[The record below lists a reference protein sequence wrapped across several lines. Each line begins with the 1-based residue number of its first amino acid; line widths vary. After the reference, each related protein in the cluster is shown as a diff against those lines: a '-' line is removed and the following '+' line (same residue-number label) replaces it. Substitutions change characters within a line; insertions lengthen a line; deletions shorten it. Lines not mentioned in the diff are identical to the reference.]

1 MSNEFLGRPT
11 SLKEQRGEREARD
24 VGDVILSRPNDT
36 TSKDNVQ
43 KDEPPD
49 KLGHEEREAKHREKG
64 EGEKKK
70 TEPQEPQADI
80 LDENSRTRTDGPDPD
95 GFDGDDSSEGSYKG
109 LEESKSN
116 KYDILREG
124 EPTSPR
130 NNNGDASKDKK
141 KFLEDSQRTTDNS
154 PTSIEVQQFI
164 YTSSKST
171 VASPEPSRSPPP
183 FALPEEEKVV
193 LLDRQEPISQGR
205 LPQPSNTESSSFED
219 VQIDPGACLQDL
231 QNAMDSDLL
240 DDSAVRD
247 GEIHQQAMKTM
258 SKLDRE
264 IPLMYPFEHRDI
276 YQEYFPIE
284 RNVYKPYRY
293 LGPNSDNPEMEL
305 LTYYTPDGSRNVIDV
320 RPRQPSSAGDTYQPP
335 KDMLR
340 QVGDDGW
347 EERLTR
353 KLDEN
358 DWNYLEDL
366 SERMFDGSKKRQQGL
381 QRRLQREAVELE
393 RKQEWEGERESRQ
406 IESAEEKRKEE
417 QQETFEG
424 RPLEFYIVEDAQNNR
439 CWVVADKNVEIPENL
454 VYIDQSVYK
463 FTNKATPNP
472 YPQYKDPRDQY
483 TTRHR
488 SFWDSYP
495 CDKERRCACFKQ
507 NLECPTTV
515 LFNTGDGRGVGLRA
529 LRGIKEGDYIGEF
542 RGDIKIRNNNEK
554 REKLLQEYED
564 MDMRYAA
571 GGHWDEHTDF
581 GDDENGNERS
591 FSYYIDAK
599 YAGNETRFINHHC
612 DPDNVN
618 SEYFQENHK
627 GRMYLAIR
635 AIRHIYKGEE
645 ILLDYG
651 TMNDWTVHSSTCL
664 CSSKRCRYFAI
675 LNNAARGTYA
685 VKVTNKNGENPRDV
699 LVESDSVEEPFIAKP
714 VIKFGKKM
722 KPYWVRYK
730 IDNTNRENNK
740 ITEKKPNE
748 FDELMTRK
756 AASSGR
762 MMERL
767 ADLYAKKRRQG

>member
-1 MSNEFLGRPT
+1 M
-11 SLKEQRGEREARD
+11 
-24 VGDVILSRPNDT
+24 
-36 TSKDNVQ
+36 
-43 KDEPPD
+43 PD
-49 KLGHEEREAKHREKG
+49 RKLGSLAD
-64 EGEKKK
+64 

-80 LDENSRTRTDGPDPD
+80 LDEKSRTRTDGPDPD
-95 GFDGDDSSEGSYKG
+95 GFDGDDSSEGFYKVPK
-109 LEESKSN
+109 ESKSN
-116 KYDILREG
+116 KDDTSKEG

-130 NNNGDASKDKK
+130 NNNGDASEGEKNS
-141 KFLEDSQRTTDNS
+141 LEDSQRTTDTS
-154 PTSIEVQQFI
+154 PTSIDVQPSI
-164 YTSSKST
+164 YTSSKPP
-171 VASPEPSRSPPP
+171 VALPEPSRSPPP
-183 FALPEEEKVV
+183 LAPPEEEKMVP
-193 LLDRQEPISQGR
+193 LDRQEPISHGHS
-205 LPQPSNTESSSFED
+205 PQPSNTDSNSSED
-219 VQIDPGACLQDL
+219 PQIDPGACLPDL
-231 QNAMDSDLL
+231 QDAMDSDLL

-247 GEIHQQAMKTM
+247 REIHQQAMKTM
-258 SKLDRE
+258 SELDRE
-264 IPLMYPFEHRDI
+264 APLMYPFKHRDI
-276 YQEYFPIE
+276 YQEYFTVE
-284 RNVYKPYRY
+284 GNVYKPYRY
-293 LGPNSDNPEMEL
+293 LGSNSDNPEMEL
-305 LTYYTPDGSRNVIDV
+305 LTYYTPDGSRNAIDV

-347 EERLTR
+347 EERLTGR
-353 KLDEN
+353 LGEN

-366 SERMFDGSKKRQQGL
+366 SERMSDGSKKRQQGL
-381 QRRLQREAVELE
+381 QRRLEREAVELE
-393 RKQEWEGERESRQ
+393 RKQEWERERESRQ

-417 QQETFEG
+417 QQEAFEG
-424 RPLEFYIVEDAQNNR
+424 RPREFYIVEDAQNNR
-439 CWVVADKNVEIPENL
+439 RWVVAEKNVEIPENL
-454 VYIDQSVYK
+454 VYLDQSAYK
-463 FTNKATPNP
+463 FTNKVTPNP
-472 YPQYKDPRDQY
+472 HPQYKDPRDQY

-515 LFNTGDGRGVGLRA
+515 LFKTGDGRGVGLRA
-529 LRGIKEGDYIGEF
+529 LRDIKEGDYIGEF
-542 RGDIKIRNNNEK
+542 RGDIEIRNNNEK

-581 GDDENGNERS
+581 GVDENGNELS

-651 TMNDWTVHSSTCL
+651 TTNDWTVHSGTCL
-664 CSSKRCRYFAI
+664 CGSERCRYFAI

-685 VKVTNKNGENPRDV
+685 VRITDENGENPRDV
-699 LVESDSVEEPFIAKP
+699 LVEPDSVEEPFIAKS
-714 VIKFGKKM
+714 VIKPEKKM

-740 ITEKKPNE
+740 LDWPSNIVVHVIHYMPRVKEKKLNK
-748 FDELMTRK
+748 FDELMTRR

-762 MMERL
+762 MMGRL
-767 ADLYAKKRRQG
+767 ADLYAEKRRQG